1 MAQPSARVLSQMTS
15 LVSNFQSADRE
26 AVSEAGLL
34 AKRIHLDELR
44 KATGGDLRMS
54 GVGSEPGA
62 KVGARYD
69 VLSGGKGTVV
79 KATGPAHLLEHP
91 VKPHMIIPKKTGRG
105 AKGRGSRR
113 ENKQALYNALFGSQ
127 WAGVKPLKTPWGP
140 RYRVEHPGVRNPRK
154 PWERGFKRSV
164 PVIKRTV
171 EQKFGK
177 AFGRSLKG

>member
-1 MAQPSARVLSQMTS
+1 MAQPSVKVLRQMTA
-15 LVSNFQSADRE
+15 LVGNFQDADRS

-34 AKRIHLDELR
+34 AKRLHLDELR

-69 VLSGGKGTVV
+69 VLSGDKGAVV
-79 KATGPAHLLEHP
+79 KATGPVHLLEHP
-91 VKPHMIIPKKTGRG
+91 SKAHTIIPKQVGRG
-105 AKGRGSRR
+105 SKGRGSKRA
-113 ENKQALYNALFGSQ
+113 NKQALYDALFGSKY
-127 WAGVKPLKTPWGP
+127 AGAKPLKTPWGP
-140 RYRVEHPGVRNPRK
+140 RYRVEHPGVRNPKK
-154 PWERGFKRSV
+154 PWQRGFRRAA

-171 EQKFGK
+171 ERKYGQ